1 MGQSVWRAVDRVGF
15 IGLGKLGLP
24 CAAAMSVK
32 AKVTIAGFDINPDV
46 QKYIED
52 KKIPYMEARCE
63 EFLAK
68 SKLTF
73 EDSIKSV
80 VLKSDLIFLA
90 IQTPHEAQFEGIT
103 PVPDT
108 KADFNYK
115 YLCESIAEVV
125 DAVLETGKEN
135 LTLVVISTVLPGTLR
150 KFVYPILSRAG
161 NKIRFC
167 YNPFFIAMGQ
177 TIDDFLNPEFVL
189 IGSDDAQAAKD
200 LELFYTRIHNR
211 PSRIMEL
218 ESAELTKVAYNT
230 FIGFKIA
237 FANSLAEIVRVTGGN
252 VDEVT
257 DALSSASDRL
267 ISGKYLRAGMGDGGG
282 CHPRDQIAMSHLAE
296 TANLSSDIFGFLAKT
311 RDAQTLRLAEE
322 IKTQALDS
330 QLPVCI
336 LGLAYKPG
344 VNLTVG
350 SPALLLIHYL
360 EILNIEFVSWDPY
373 ITNTELPVVPHL
385 FFIATNHKE
394 FLNLDFPA
402 GSLVMDPWGNATR
415 ESSKYLTLR
424 PGR

>member
-1 MGQSVWRAVDRVGF
+1 VERVGF

-32 AKVTIAGFDINPDV
+32 AELEIVGYDINPEV
-46 QKYIED
+46 KTYIKD

-68 SKLTF
+68 SRLIF
-73 EDSIKSV
+73 EDSVKSV

-90 IQTPHEAQFEGIT
+90 VQTPHEAQFEGIT

-115 YLCESIAEVV
+115 YLCESLTEVV
-125 DAVLETGKEN
+125 DAVLESGKEN

-150 KFVYPILSRAG
+150 KFAFPILNRAG

-189 IGSDDAQAAKD
+189 IGSDDNQAAKD
-200 LELFYTRIHNR
+200 LELFYKRIHNK
-211 PSRIMEL
+211 PSKIMKL

-237 FANSLAEIVRVTGGN
+237 FANSLAEIVKAIGGN

-257 DALSSASDRL
+257 DALSHASDRL

-282 CHPRDQIAMSHLAE
+282 CHPRDQIAMSHLAKRE
-296 TANLSSDIFGFLAKT
+296 NLSADIFGFLAKT

-322 IKTQALDS
+322 IKSYALDS

-350 SPALLLIHYL
+350 SPSLLLIHYL
-360 EILNIEFVSWDPY
+360 ELLNVSFISWDPY
-373 ITNTELPVVPHL
+373 ISETKLPEVPHL

-394 FLNLDFPA
+394 FLDLDFPA
-402 GSLVMDPWGNATR
+402 GSLVIDPWGNATS
-415 ESSKYLTLR
+415 ESFKYSTLR
-424 PGR
+424 LGR